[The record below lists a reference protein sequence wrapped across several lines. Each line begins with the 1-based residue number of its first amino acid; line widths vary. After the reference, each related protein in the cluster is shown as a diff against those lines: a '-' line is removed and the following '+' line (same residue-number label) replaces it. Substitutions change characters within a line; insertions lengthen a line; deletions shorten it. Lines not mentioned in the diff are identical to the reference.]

1 MIDPLVLDARLKEAV
16 GAVREF
22 SGTETSQAWVV
33 FLDSL
38 ANVYKEELVTAR
50 LESIPALQAQVKQI
64 QELIKVVRSKH
75 LLTGKI

>member
-1 MIDPLVLDARLKEAV
+1 MIDPLVLDARLKEAA

-22 SGTETSQAWVV
+22 SSTESSQAWVV

-38 ANVYKEELVTAR
+38 ANVYKEDLVTAQMER
-50 LESIPALQAQVKQI
+50 VPALQAQIKQV

-75 LLTGKI
+75 QVTGKI